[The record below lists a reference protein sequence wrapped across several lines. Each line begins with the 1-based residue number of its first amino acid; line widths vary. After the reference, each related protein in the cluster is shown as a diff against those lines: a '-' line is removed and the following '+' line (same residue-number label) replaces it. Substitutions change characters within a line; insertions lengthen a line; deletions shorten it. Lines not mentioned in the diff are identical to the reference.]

1 MNDPKF
7 SRLDALEEQRQLL
20 LVKQNEVNSLLT
32 NINQTIAEYKGK
44 NTMTDSEKF
53 AAFKKQKLTEN
64 ETKFG
69 AETRAKYGKDTVIA
83 SNNKFSN
90 LSEKDY
96 KEMKDIENQ
105 LIVDLIELKK
115 QPNLDS
121 DLAKRIYQEHKSW
134 LEFTWPN
141 YTKEAHRGLV
151 DMYMEDNRFAKYYDD
166 KADTPVVKTLH
177 DVVYHYTN

>member
-32 NINQTIAEYKGK
+32 NINQTIAEYKGE

-69 AETRAKYGKDTVIA
+69 AETRAKYGNDTVIA
-83 SNNKFSN
+83 SNNKFSK

-96 KEMKDIENQ
+96 KEVNYHWLKS
-105 LIVDLIELKK
+105 VACELH
-115 QPNLDS
+115 LV
-121 DLAKRIYQEHKSW
+121 
-134 LEFTWPN
+134 
-141 YTKEAHRGLV
+141 AH
-151 DMYMEDNRFAKYYDD
+151 
-166 KADTPVVKTLH
+166 
-177 DVVYHYTN
+177 HYLSY